1 MLFAL
6 ATKKIVVTKDNE
18 VDLGNDSLKEAT
30 STARGL
36 SRRDLL
42 SLTLAAVGLSTR
54 AAWPGSPERR
64 PADDPALLSPEE
76 REHLPSV
83 RLPERTRNGAKV
95 PIAVEMSHPMTPDHH
110 VTSLEVV
117 NETDPIPSKGI
128 FHFTPANGAV
138 YIAFQA
144 RMDEGDSEVTVT
156 TQCNRDRR
164 SAVRRRISIPEDA
177 GGCTGTAP
185 PWGRAPGNDMH
196 PPQIRIVELV
206 QRGRIRR
213 GEVIHPQLKMRHPNR
228 TGLAERDGSFV
239 RVSEPLYL
247 NEMEVWFGGDRVSRF
262 EFTPALSD
270 DPFIT
275 FALLASR
282 EGPLEISLVNNR
294 GQRFETAHEI
304 RFS

>member
-1 MLFAL
+1 MARPSTL
-6 ATKKIVVTKDNE
+6 
-18 VDLGNDSLKEAT
+18 
-30 STARGL
+30 TARGL

-42 SLTLAAVGLSTR
+42 ALTSAAAGLWIPR
-54 AAWPGSPERR
+54 AWADRPERR
-64 PADDPALLSPEE
+64 LGGDPAPLSPPEP
-76 REHLPSV
+76 EHLPSLH
-83 RLPERTRNGAKV
+83 LPEKTRNGAKV
-95 PIAVEMSHPMTPDHH
+95 PIVIEMSHPMTAAHH
-110 VTSLEVV
+110 VTGLEVV

-138 YIAFQA
+138 YLAFQA

-156 TQCNRDRR
+156 TTCNRDGR
-164 SAVRRRISIPEDA
+164 SAIRRRISIPEDA

-185 PWGRAPGNDMH
+185 PWGRAPGDDMH
-196 PPQIRIVELV
+196 PPHIRIKELV
-206 QRGRIRR
+206 QRGGIRR
-213 GEVIHPQLKMRHPNR
+213 GEIIHPQLKIRHPNR

-239 RVSEPLYL
+239 RISEPLYL
-247 NEMEVWFGGDRVSRF
+247 KELEVWFGGQQVSRF

-282 EGPLEISLVNNR
+282 EGPLEVRLVNNR
-294 GQRFETAHEI
+294 GRRFETAHEI